1 MLARIRIIG
10 HTVLFSTPLRFKD
23 SEPPPPQ
30 SVAGLGAHSAEVL
43 AEFLNLSAPEV
54 DKLRA
59 AGTI

>member
-43 AEFLNLSAPEV
+43 AEFSAPEV

-59 AGTI
+59 AGAI

>member
-1 MLARIRIIG
+1 LG
-10 HTVLFSTPLRFKD
+10 NTVLFSTPLRFKD